1 MLFLSNFKAVGTLA
15 FSQIEAG
22 YQEEQAWG
30 FEKVPE
36 KVEVYK
42 TDVCSKE
49 KAEALL
55 RLLRIAFPQIKFNF
69 DLADCDK
76 ILRAQGAGINNAA
89 IIRLMNSQQFFCE
102 PLPD

>member
-1 MLFLSNFKAVGTLA
+1 MLFLSNFKAAGTLA
-15 FSQIEAG
+15 FSQIKAG
-22 YQEEQAWG
+22 CKGEQAWG
-30 FEKVPE
+30 FE

-55 RLLRIAFPQIKFNF
+55 RLLQITFPQIKFNF